1 MIDAI
6 YTRIQTVDSV
16 SLGLS
21 AFTVDLDQVST
32 ALNHATSKSLVLLDE
47 FGKGKYSTFPDFF
60 RIFSGF
66 FQFFWTF
73 SIPIVSNLAGFFPHF
88 LFQNFS
94 DFFIYYWFF
103 GFSRTF
109 SIYLDYFDFFFSIF
123 FPNFSGY
130 CPDFSIFWTFLL
142 LIFPYFCLSKA
153 HVMWT
158 DKHFWPR
165 PWNSGWPKAPPTA
178 LPWWSPLIF
187 ILSKLCSMTLKITL
201 ATWPSRYHSVWKSRE
216 IA

>member
-60 RIFSGF
+60 NFSELFRFRLFQIQPDFFPIFYFKIFRIFSY
-66 FQFFWTF
+66 
-73 SIPIVSNLAGFFPHF
+73 IID
-88 LFQNFS
+88 FS
-94 DFFIYYWFF
+94 DFSVHFQFIW
-103 GFSRTF
+103 T
-109 SIYLDYFDFFFSIF
+109 I
-123 FPNFSGY
+123 
-130 CPDFSIFWTFLL
+130 SIFWTFLL

-201 ATWPSRYHSVWKSRE
+201 AT
-216 IA
+216 